1 MGSEVL
7 SSVYRVD
14 FSKTK
19 LAVLGGVRALTHCLR
34 VAENPPRAMQRPSV
48 YAYTIK
54 DPPGVNVH
62 RLRNAL
68 GWSMRELAEKCHPPI
83 DHTTVRR
90 LEHNEGFT
98 QDTIERI
105 AKALKVPRW
114 QDLFLPPELADWSP
128 LPERARA
135 RLAEAVQDAA
145 MATHYRTQKTG

>member
-1 MGSEVL
+1 MI
-7 SSVYRVD
+7 
-14 FSKTK
+14 
-19 LAVLGGVRALTHCLR
+19 GGVRAVTPLFR
-34 VAENPPRAMQRPSV
+34 VAENTPAMQRPSV
-48 YAYTIK
+48 YPYTIK
-54 DPPGVNVH
+54 EPPGINVH

-68 GWSMRELAEKCHPPI
+68 GWSMRELAEKCQPPL

-90 LEHNEGFT
+90 LEHNDGFT

-114 QDLFLPPELADWSP
+114 QDLFLPPELADWTH

-145 MATHYRTQKTG
+145 AATHYRTQKTG

>member
-1 MGSEVL
+1 MQRA
-7 SSVYRVD
+7 SVYPYNI
-14 FSKTK
+14 T
-19 LAVLGGVRALTHCLR
+19 
-34 VAENPPRAMQRPSV
+34 E
-48 YAYTIK
+48 
-54 DPPGVNVH
+54 PPGVNVH

-68 GWSMRELAEKCHPPI
+68 GWSMRELADKCHPAL

-90 LEHNEGFT
+90 LERNEGFT

-114 QDLFLPPELADWSP
+114 QDLFLPPELADWSY

-145 MATHYRTQKTG
+145 TASRYRSQKTG